1 MKQLPTISIITCT
14 FNTNLVTFRR
24 CLEAIRM
31 QKYPKKNIEHLV
43 IDAGS
48 TNGTIELAREY
59 GCTVIVRK
67 DLKQR
72 EQVRQSIGFKTAKG
86 DILLILESDNIF
98 VGQNW
103 LFQMVRPFKDNK
115 DIFCTYSAYNGF
127 EKDDTLLTRYTALF
141 GSPHPILYYLGKSDK
156 IPITQKKYNKGE
168 IVSETDGYTTVRFTL
183 QNLVTCGDNGHM
195 ILRSVMNKVNRDP
208 ETYTHL
214 DAVYS
219 MVELGFDTFG
229 VVKNSI
235 IHEGKNNLLVD
246 VRRKIELKSEF
257 YDKRRGKRTYMV
269 FDWQSSEDRIKLY
282 KYIFFSVTLI
292 EPLYESIRGFIRIR
306 DSAWFI
312 HPIFCLLMLGGH
324 VWSEAR
330 WYIKKHIFTQ

>member
-1 MKQLPTISIITCT
+1 MTKLPTVSIITCT
-14 FNTNLVTFRR
+14 LNANLVTFRR
-24 CLEAIRM
+24 CLEAIKM
-31 QKYPKKNIEHLV
+31 QTYPKKNIEHLV

-48 TNGTIELAREY
+48 TNGTAELAREY
-59 GCTVIVRK
+59 GCTIIVRK
-67 DLKQR
+67 DLQLR
-72 EQVRQSIGFKTAKG
+72 EQVRQSIGFKKAKG
-86 DILLILESDNIF
+86 DIICILESDNIF
-98 VGQNW
+98 VGRQW
-103 LFQMVRPFKDNK
+103 LVNMVRPFLENK
-115 DIFCTYSAYNGF
+115 NIFCTYSAYNAF
-127 EKDDTLLTRYTALF
+127 EKGDTLLTRYTALF

-168 IVSETDGYTTVRFTL
+168 IADETDGYYTVRFTR
-183 QNLVTCGDNGHM
+183 QNLPTCGDNGHM
-195 ILRSVMNKVNRDP
+195 ILRRVMNKVNKDP

-214 DAVYS
+214 DAVLA

-235 IHEGKNNLLVD
+235 IHEGKNNLLFD

-269 FDWQSSEDRIKLY
+269 FDWGLPGDRKKLFT
-282 KYIFFSVTLI
+282 YIVYSLTII
-292 EPLYESIRGFIRIR
+292 EPLFESIRGFIRIR
-306 DSAWFI
+306 DSAWFV

-330 WYIKKHIFTQ
+330 WYIKKHIYTQ